1 MPVLSII
8 SCGMLEDEHMCSRRI
23 AELTLVENSEYF
35 GLQRKLKYRGCLP
48 ALVPL
53 DRIQKTLEK

>member
-1 MPVLSII
+1 
-8 SCGMLEDEHMCSRRI
+8 MLEDEHMCSRRI